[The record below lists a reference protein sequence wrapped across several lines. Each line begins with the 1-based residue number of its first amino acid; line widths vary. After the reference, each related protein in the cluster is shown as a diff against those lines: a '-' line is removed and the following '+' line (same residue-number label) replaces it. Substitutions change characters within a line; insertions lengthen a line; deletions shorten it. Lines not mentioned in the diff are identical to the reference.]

1 MVRFTTRKA
10 PRVFGDVA
18 LAAILL
24 LAALVPVL
32 SAKETFKARM
42 LTGRTG
48 FSPPQINIIIDIEGW
63 TTPEEF
69 QGLAEAMNR
78 GGFNAFQDAFNNL
91 NKGSVRFMSDRG
103 HNLPVHA
110 SHVVTTEKGRT
121 IVLFLNH
128 QAWEA
133 GSTFVEHSSN
143 PFMVIEIK
151 LDEKG
156 KGDGRF
162 YEFAQIRL
170 RPELGTMEMESFA
183 AAPKLFPIVQ
193 DVTKKKPPEV

>member
-1 MVRFTTRKA
+1 MKRAIAAVLVLVAFA
-10 PRVFGDVA
+10 PA
-18 LAAILL
+18 
-24 LAALVPVL
+24 L
-32 SAKETFKARM
+32 SAKETFKGRM
-42 LTGRTG
+42 LTGKTG
-48 FSPPQINIIIDIEGW
+48 IGAAQINVVIEIEGW
-63 TTPEEF
+63 TTAEEIS
-69 QGLAEAMNR
+69 GLAETMNR

-91 NKGSVRFMSDRG
+91 NKGSIRFMSDRG
-103 HNLPVHA
+103 RNLPVHA

-133 GSTFVEHSSN
+133 GSTFVDHSSN

-151 LDEKG
+151 LNEKG

-170 RPELGTMEMESFA
+170 RPELGMMEMESFA